1 MAPMMRKMSGRE
13 LCKPRVVYPL
23 FVSHASKLSRVKTN
37 FTWHPADSIS
47 VMSDND
53 YASLCWAETREG
65 GARERLKSI
74 RAAHSSPPLRK
85 GDLLWRNH
93 DLCQRWEGCQL
104 EQGMKV
110 RANND
115 KCPPFT
121 CPPSPPVH
129 SSVARGEALQHFSPS
144 LHCVVPLQRFHHPTL
159 VLSCASKLSLFN
171 PRLSFFLFFFHSR
184 YSPLFF
190 SGVAAHLLLSIPCD
204 LCCCSWWI
212 PMIQRFREQ
221 GARQSPLSCGWAIC
235 LCQTSPPP
243 PNTCNMGQTVNKR
256 KRSAWG
262 REMVKRARRRGSNI
276 LKQKNNNKKQRA
288 SWKRRSTNPFI
299 PLWRK
304 NMF

>member
-243 PNTCNMGQTVNKR
+243 QYMQHGPDSEQEEEECMR
-256 KRSAWG
+256 KRNGEESTKE
-262 REMVKRARRRGSNI
+262 RIKYTET
-276 LKQKNNNKKQRA
+276 KK
-288 SWKRRSTNPFI
+288 
-299 PLWRK
+299 
-304 NMF
+304 

>member
-13 LCKPRVVYPL
+13 LCKPCVVYPL

-37 FTWHPADSIS
+37 FTWHPTDSIS

-171 PRLSFFLFFFHSR
+171 PRLSFFLFFFIADIVPS
-184 YSPLFF
+184 SSLVLLPICCCLFH
-190 SGVAAHLLLSIPCD
+190 VICAAAHDGFQWSSAL
-204 LCCCSWWI
+204 
-212 PMIQRFREQ
+212 
-221 GARQSPLSCGWAIC
+221 G
-235 LCQTSPPP
+235 
-243 PNTCNMGQTVNKR
+243 NK
-256 KRSAWG
+256 
-262 REMVKRARRRGSNI
+262 ERGSH
-276 LKQKNNNKKQRA
+276 L
-288 SWKRRSTNPFI
+288 
-299 PLWRK
+299 
-304 NMF
+304 